1 MRKIDNLLAEYGESH
16 QNPVNK
22 RIHWICVPLI
32 FWTVT
37 ALLYSIA
44 LPLQIPFTALQVNLA
59 HIALLLVFLY
69 YVKLSLPLALGLLLF
84 SVACLGLS
92 YTIEQFI
99 WPGKLWLIA
108 IIVFIIAWIFQ
119 FIGHN
124 IEGKKPSFLKD
135 LQFLLIGPAWLTHF
149 IYKKMRIAY

>member
-37 ALLYSIA
+37 ALLYSITV
-44 LPLQIPFTALQVNLA
+44 PIDIPFTDIQVNLA
-59 HIALLLVFLY
+59 HIALLLVFFY
-69 YVKLSLPLALGLLLF
+69 YVQLSLPLALGLFLF

-92 YTIEQFI
+92 YTIEQYI

-124 IEGKKPSFLKD
+124 IEGKKPSFIKD